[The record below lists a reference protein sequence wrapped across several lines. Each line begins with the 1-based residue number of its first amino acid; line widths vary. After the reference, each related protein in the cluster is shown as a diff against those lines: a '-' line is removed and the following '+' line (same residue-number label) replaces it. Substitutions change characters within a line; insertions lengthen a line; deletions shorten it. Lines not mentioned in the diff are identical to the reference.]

1 MGNFFVADGAAL
13 TSENDKW
20 TTPRNL
26 FAQLNSEFK
35 FNLDAAALSN
45 SALCEN
51 WYGPDHPDESR
62 RDALTRNWVEDSEGK
77 AIFLNPPYGKD
88 MKRWMSKADMESR
101 GGGLVVCLLPSRTD
115 TAWWWDHCMHHE
127 IRFIRGRL
135 KFGGGKQSAPFA
147 SAIVVMRVVDNP
159 GVTR

>member
-26 FAQLNSEFK
+26 FNQLNAEFN

-45 SALCEN
+45 SALCKN

-62 RDALTRNWVEDSEGK
+62 RNALTCNWVEDSEGK
-77 AIFLNPPYGKD
+77 SIFLNPPYGRD
-88 MKRWMSKADMESR
+88 MKIWMAKADMESR
-101 GGGLVVCLLPSRTD
+101 GG
-115 TAWWWDHCMHHE
+115 A
-127 IRFIRGRL
+127 
-135 KFGGGKQSAPFA
+135 
-147 SAIVVMRVVDNP
+147 
-159 GVTR
+159 